1 MLFMH
6 TNIYRNG
13 SLFSNKLFS
22 EIFSC
27 VCKLEESISFVSDIL
42 KNTQYFL
49 SRSPLQSRIASVCLL
64 VCFYSRESK
73 FTSFLNCFFTVDS
86 FYQKSMYIIQDLKCL
101 VLMLSIS
108 D

>member
-1 MLFMH
+1 MLFIH

-27 VCKLEESISFVSDIL
+27 VCKIEESISFVSDIL
-42 KNTQYFL
+42 KNTQYFS
-49 SRSPLQSRIASVCLL
+49 SRSLLQSRIASVCLL

-73 FTSFLNCFFTVDS
+73 LTSFLNCFFYS
-86 FYQKSMYIIQDLKCL
+86 GL
-101 VLMLSIS
+101 VLPKLYVYNSRLKMSS
-108 D
+108 FDVVCF

>member
-27 VCKLEESISFVSDIL
+27 VCKIEESISFVTFLKIL
-42 KNTQYFL
+42 N
-49 SRSPLQSRIASVCLL
+49 
-64 VCFYSRESK
+64 
-73 FTSFLNCFFTVDS
+73 
-86 FYQKSMYIIQDLKCL
+86 
-101 VLMLSIS
+101 IS
-108 D
+108 HPDHHFSLE